1 MNRMSRLAV
10 ALSLGSTLSLA
21 QSSPREM
28 PFIPLE
34 THCPIDIR
42 ATLEKSGNMAGAQR
56 LQITLNKWP
65 SFAITAARITV
76 HGISRAANH
85 PEPAEITESL
95 DLTRIVD
102 HPRPSVS
109 PVNVTHASTQN
120 EMPWL
125 PPPGEPVI
133 VRVHSPDSR
142 WYAWV
147 FGFTAV
153 QSIDLDSV
161 NYADG
166 TNWYA
171 ANGKP
176 CRVAVSTS
184 VW

>member
-10 ALSLGSTLSLA
+10 VLSLASTASLA
-21 QSSPREM
+21 QSISRDM
-28 PFIPLE
+28 PVLPLE
-34 THCPIDIR
+34 AHCPIDIR

-65 SFAITAARITV
+65 SFAITATRITI
-76 HGISRAANH
+76 HGIASDANH
-85 PEPAEITESL
+85 PEPAETTETL

-102 HPRPSVS
+102 YPGPSVS
-109 PVNVTHASTQN
+109 PVNVPHASTQN

-133 VRVHSPDSR
+133 VRAHSHESR
-142 WYAWV
+142 WYAWLM
-147 FGFTAV
+147 GFTAV
-153 QSIDLDSV
+153 HSIDLESV
-161 NYADG
+161 SYAGG
-166 TNWYA
+166 TSWHA

-176 CRVAVSTS
+176 CRVSVSSS